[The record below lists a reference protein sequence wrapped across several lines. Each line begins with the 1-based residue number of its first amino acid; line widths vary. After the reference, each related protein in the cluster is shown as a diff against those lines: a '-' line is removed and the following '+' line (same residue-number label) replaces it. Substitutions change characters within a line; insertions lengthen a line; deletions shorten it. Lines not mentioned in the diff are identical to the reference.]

1 MNEFKRPVK
10 ISLIKISETMYISKQ
25 GLHYG
30 KIESDKL
37 IEITGL
43 SVYSGYFPALSDWVC
58 LWWVFH
64 SNKNAVSDIR
74 LNAVGDLTKLY
85 KSFFLRQSP

>member
-30 KIESDKL
+30 KNESDKL

-43 SVYSGYFPALSDWVC
+43 SVYSGYFPALSD
-58 LWWVFH
+58 
-64 SNKNAVSDIR
+64 
-74 LNAVGDLTKLY
+74 
-85 KSFFLRQSP
+85 

>member
-10 ISLIKISETMYISKQ
+10 ISSLGILATMYILKQ
-25 GLHYG
+25 VLHYG
-30 KIESDKL
+30 KNELNKL
-37 IEITGL
+37 IEIIGL

-64 SNKNAVSDIR
+64 NNKKSDSDKR
-74 LNAVGDLTKLY
+74 KNDVEH
-85 KSFFLRQSP
+85 

>member
-10 ISLIKISETMYISKQ
+10 ISPLEISATLYILKQ
-25 GLHYG
+25 VLHYG
-30 KIESDKL
+30 KNELNKL

-43 SVYSGYFPALSDWVC
+43 SVYRGYFPALYDWVC

-64 SNKNAVSDIR
+64 GNKNADSAMRKNDVEHEK
-74 LNAVGDLTKLY
+74 N
-85 KSFFLRQSP
+85 F

>member
-10 ISLIKISETMYISKQ
+10 ISFLEIFATKYILKWV
-25 GLHYG
+25 LHYG
-30 KIESDKL
+30 KIELNKL

-43 SVYSGYFPALSDWVC
+43 SVYRGYFPALYDWVC

-64 SNKNAVSDIR
+64 SNKNAVSNIR
-74 LNAVGDLTKLY
+74 KNDVEHEKN
-85 KSFFLRQSP
+85 F

>member
-10 ISLIKISETMYISKQ
+10 ISLIKISETMYILKQ
-25 GLHYG
+25 VLHYG
-30 KIESDKL
+30 KNELNKL

-43 SVYSGYFPALSDWVC
+43 SVYSGYFSAISDWVC

-74 LNAVGDLTKLY
+74 LNVVGDLKKLY
-85 KSFFLRQSP
+85 KSLYMRQSP

>member
-10 ISLIKISETMYISKQ
+10 ISPLEISATMYILKQ
-25 GLHYG
+25 VLHYG
-30 KIESDKL
+30 KNELNKL

-64 SNKNAVSDIR
+64 SNKNAVSNIR
-74 LNAVGDLTKLY
+74 KNDVEHEKN
-85 KSFFLRQSP
+85 F